1 MPRDDDETREV
12 PAKRR
17 PIQEM
22 ITLDRVL
29 QTVGGILLAVIGWLC
44 LSVVGRVERVED
56 TQADTIGRVIRLE
69 ANGVSEADKL
79 KAIGERMD
87 KGFGDMKADLKELG
101 AKVDR
106 AMERRP

>member
-1 MPRDDDETREV
+1 MNIDDDETREV
-12 PAKRR
+12 PKRR
-17 PIQEM
+17 SLQGM
-22 ITLDRVL
+22 ITVDRVL
-29 QTVGGILLAVIGWLC
+29 QTVGGILLAVMGWLC
-44 LSVVGRVERVED
+44 LSVLGRIERVED
-56 TQADTIGRVIRLE
+56 TQSDTIGRVIRLE

-87 KGFGDMKADLKELG
+87 KGFGDLKADMKELG